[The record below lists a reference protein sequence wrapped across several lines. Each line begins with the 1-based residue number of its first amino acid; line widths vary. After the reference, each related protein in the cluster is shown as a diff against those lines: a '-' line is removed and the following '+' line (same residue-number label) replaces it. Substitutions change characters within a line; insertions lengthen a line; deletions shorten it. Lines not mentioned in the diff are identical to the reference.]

1 MKSLFKLNKNEKT
14 PCCAICVYSD
24 TNEEG
29 TMLCTKKKK
38 ETEPSKKCRKFEVD
52 IMSVGVKRKRSIEA
66 EINPEDY
73 SIY

>member
-1 MKSLFKLNKNEKT
+1 M
-14 PCCAICVYSD
+14 PCCAICVYCD
-24 TNEEG
+24 KNEDG
-29 TMLCTKKKK
+29 ALLCTKKKK

-52 IMSVGVKRKRSIEA
+52 IMAVGVKRKRCLDA

>member
-1 MKSLFKLNKNEKT
+1 LRSLIKLNKDEQT

-24 TNEEG
+24 TKDDG

-38 ETEPSKKCRKFEVD
+38 EVEASKKCRKFEVD
-52 IMSVGVKRKRSIEA
+52 IMSVGVKRKRTVDTEV
-66 EINPEDY
+66 NPEDY